1 MLRGILLLILAA
13 DKPFFFVGQ
22 PLEVQKTSHTLP
34 PEAPSG
40 QAQRVLNMVSHVAG
54 CSTLVHHEGQHLWQP
69 TADEHIARNHLK
81 EAYLQ
86 SVDIFMSCSA
96 WQCCSWC
103 CVWLKACS
111 CLGGLMV

>member
-13 DKPFFFVGQ
+13 DRPFFFVGQ
-22 PLEVQKTSHTLP
+22 PLEVQKTSHTLL

-69 TADEHIARNHLK
+69 KADEHIARNHLK
-81 EAYLQ
+81 EPYLQ
-86 SVDIFMSCSA
+86 SVDILRHALHGNAALGDVYGSKHALA
-96 WQCCSWC
+96 WED
-103 CVWLKACS
+103 
-111 CLGGLMV
+111 

>member
-1 MLRGILLLILAA
+1 MLRGLLLLILAA
-13 DKPFFFVGQ
+13 DRPFFLVGL
-22 PLEVQKTSHTLP
+22 PLEVQKTSHTLL

-54 CSTLVHHEGQHLWQP
+54 CSTLVHHEGQHLWQL

-86 SVDIFMSCSA
+86 PVDIFSPALHGNAALGVVYGSKLAVA
-96 WQCCSWC
+96 WE
-103 CVWLKACS
+103 
-111 CLGGLMV
+111 G